1 MILLIIVSSVI
12 SVIALLSMIFGEAIQ
27 DLSERLPGHGESIIS
42 LTIILSSLFT
52 AWFINHRLPKIR
64 VFGTLLAST
73 GCLAMACWFFLF
85 IINTGF
91 LSNPKPYDTPLDAF
105 KPTLLWLQCTF
116 ALIAGIGLLCIAFK
130 QSRSCT
136 PLPLNNTNDD
146 VKYGLVARVLHWTTA
161 FLFILM
167 IPLGIF
173 STMIPEGTPYRIEY
187 YVVHKTIG
195 VLIFILVIIRLAWK
209 LYSHQ
214 PKPAP
219 GLSTFERFLSTAV
232 HAVLYFL
239 LLAIPISGFIMTSYF
254 GAPTYLFGWELQPLW
269 QSSERGVVIWGVI
282 HKYLLPYLIYL
293 VLGAHILGALKHF
306 LFDKH
311 TKVLNKIL
319 G

>member
-1 MILLIIVSSVI
+1 MILMIIVSSVI
-12 SVIALLSMIFGEAIQ
+12 SIIALLSMIFGEAVQ

-42 LTIILSSLFT
+42 LAIILSSLFT
-52 AWFINHRLPKIR
+52 ACFINHRSPKIR

-73 GCLAMACWFFLF
+73 GCLAVACWFFLF

-91 LSNPKPYDTPLDAF
+91 LTNPKPYDTPLDAF
-105 KPTLLWLQCTF
+105 KPTLLWFQSIV
-116 ALIAGIGLLCIAFK
+116 ALAVGIGLLCIAYK

-146 VKYGLVARVLHWTTA
+146 TKYGLVARVLHWTTA

-173 STMIPEGTPYRIEY
+173 ATIIPEGTPYRIEY

-195 VLIFILVIIRLAWK
+195 ALIFILVIVRLAWK

-214 PKPAP
+214 PKPTS
-219 GLSTFERFLSTAV
+219 GLSAFERLLSKAV
-232 HAVLYFL
+232 HTVLYFL
-239 LLAIPISGFIMTSYF
+239 LLAIPVSGFIMTSYF
-254 GAPTYLFGWELQPLW
+254 GAPTYLFGWEVQPFW
-269 QSSERGVVIWGVI
+269 QPSEHGVVIWGVV

-293 VLGAHILGALKHF
+293 VLGAHILGALKHY
-306 LFDKH
+306 LFDKQD
-311 TKVLNKIL
+311 KVLVKIL